1 LRVFC
6 INLDHRTDRWQYM
19 EAQFAALGM
28 TVERIRAT
36 TPGEI
41 SAADLAPLAIEDVR
55 KGLMPTEIATS
66 ISHHRAWRRM
76 LEEGDPFVLILE
88 DDAEL
93 SPRLPGFLAAV
104 EERGGLPG
112 VIRLET
118 RQKKQVLARRIAYDV
133 CGFQLHHP
141 LTWEWGTAAYII
153 TAEEARSI
161 LASPRRFEM
170 PIDDTIQN
178 PASPLYR
185 PDRVLQTVPALV
197 FVPDEDVSGG
207 SQPASIRQS
216 DTQTERTLRFRADKE
231 RMSRNKFLRE
241 LLRIQRQFASIGTR
255 LRHRMLGRMI
265 AVPFADEA
273 AISARS
279 SAVPPPG

>member
-1 LRVFC
+1 MRVFC

-28 TVERIRAT
+28 MVERIRAT

-112 VIRLET
+112 VIRIET
-118 RQKKQVLARRIAYDV
+118 RQHKQILVRREADSVSGIR
-133 CGFQLHHP
+133 LHHT
-141 LTWEWGTAAYII
+141 LTWERGTAAYII
-153 TAEEARSI
+153 TAEEARRI
-161 LASPRRFEM
+161 LASDRRFEM
-170 PIDDTIQN
+170 PIDDTLQS
-178 PASPLYR
+178 PASPLHL
-185 PDRVLQTVPALV
+185 PGHVLQAVPALA
-197 FVPDEDVSGG
+197 FVPEEGDVEGTQS
-207 SQPASIRQS
+207 ASVRVS
-216 DTQTERTLRFRADKE
+216 DLQAERELRFQIDRPNTTMGKII
-231 RMSRNKFLRE
+231 RE
-241 LLRIQRQFASIGTR
+241 VRRIGRKVANPKTLLRHLIV
-255 LRHRMLGRMI
+255 GRSL

-279 SAVPPPG
+279 STARPPG